1 MFVSIRKHRHLHVL
15 EEETLNAVWF
25 WRHTNKMKV
34 KRRVVKQAFYSEEED
49 ESMEEEVEV
58 PKPTAT
64 MPEVEFFKTSNRIR
78 VGPLF
83 HMV

>member
-1 MFVSIRKHRHLHVL
+1 
-15 EEETLNAVWF
+15 
-25 WRHTNKMKV
+25 MKV

-83 HMV
+83 YMV